1 MAASTDAGASTPL
14 PASSGALAASSLAAY
29 SGFALP
35 LTMLALPVYVLVPP
49 FYAEAT
55 GLALSTIGAILLATR
70 LLDAFVDPLLGGW
83 IDRARGTYLRPL
95 LLAVPVMA
103 GGFVVL
109 FAPPSDLA
117 PLAAGAWLALALTC
131 TTLGYSLA
139 TIASQAWGARLADH
153 DAGRA
158 RVTAWREA
166 CGLAGVV
173 LASLLST
180 WGAPTL
186 IALFLGTL
194 ALALAA
200 LVARAPRTPPALA
213 MGAASPRSALSS
225 VFAQTRF
232 RWLLAI
238 FVANGVA
245 AAVPATLVRGVG
257 ADGLHVPGPERS
269 PADLEHARHH
279 RCVREQVAIL
289 FDGDTATGGRH
300 HDRLHLA
307 LLHQRPPGVDIAAH
321 VVQATILVVQ
331 VIAQRAAAPGR
342 TGCEHLAAVAL
353 QHADCSGV
361 DIVEHDAHHASG
373 QDGDPVAVYTILTL
387 VKRLA
392 AAGMSAAPSQVAA
405 SMKSEAPTPVRAP
418 EVMEKTQ
425 PGDAPVRVS

>member
-49 FYAEAT
+49 FYADAT

-109 FAPPSDLA
+109 FAPPSDLT

-139 TIASQAWGARLADH
+139 TIAYQAWGARLADH

-166 CGLAGVV
+166 FGLAGVI

-180 WGAPTL
+180 KGAPTL

-213 MGAASPRSALSS
+213 MGPASPWRALSS

-245 AAVPATLVRGVG
+245 AAVPATLVLFFVADRLQLSTQSGVLLALYFVAAACSMPLWASLARRVGLHASWLVGMALAVAVFVWAYGLGAGDFTAFAAICVLSGCALG
-257 ADGLHVPGPERS
+257 ADLVLPPALLARVIALNGDAGAREGTYFGLWNF
-269 PADLEHARHH
+269 ANKMN
-279 RCVREQVAIL
+279 
-289 FDGDTATGGRH
+289 
-300 HDRLHLA
+300 LA
-307 LLHQRPPGVDIAAH
+307 LAAGLALPALQALGYTPGDRDPAAL
-321 VVQATILVVQ
+321 QALAFAYAVLPCILKLV
-331 VIAQRAAAPGR
+331 AAALLLFVWRG
-342 TGCEHLAAVAL
+342 
-353 QHADCSGV
+353 
-361 DIVEHDAHHASG
+361 
-373 QDGDPVAVYTILTL
+373 
-387 VKRLA
+387 KRC
-392 AAGMSAAPSQVAA
+392 
-405 SMKSEAPTPVRAP
+405 
-418 EVMEKTQ
+418 
-425 PGDAPVRVS
+425 